1 MDTDCK
7 VASGLPLP
15 SPDSPTP
22 ALSLDWT
29 FAHAAFVW
37 GLGEDGEQGRGRRGC
52 GQLHRQQSCPTP
64 SPQTG
69 CPPAPAAALPTVA
82 AAPQVCSLPPSPCP
96 RGDGCLC
103 ASEVLLV
110 GAPSVWMRPGFYQA
124 RVPCRDWGRTG
135 SEHAS
140 PWELQGPCGRAL
152 QAGLGWCPHQQP
164 GPGAQ
169 GGASWALGAVT
180 WAVTSGAQRPQLE
193 GPVGKHDIRVPAISG
208 GIGKMEGDH
217 DGDPREFSRPPA
229 AFSSQTI
236 TVTATASRATR
247 VADIMLPEAGT
258 LFRLI
263 FMPAPPQQVRYPRGP
278 RLPAGTRAG
287 AFFQPKVITPG
298 GGGRL
303 GTGLVPIA
311 SPAWRLSWSCGLG
324 EVTRMHSQSVFASGC
339 CVDSGPWATQP
350 WGDSRETQPGHLT
363 PPGPEEKPGL

>member
-96 RGDGCLC
+96 RGDSCLC

-263 FMPAPPQQVRYPRGP
+263 FMPAPPP
-278 RLPAGTRAG
+278 
-287 AFFQPKVITPG
+287 
-298 GGGRL
+298 
-303 GTGLVPIA
+303 TGEVPTWPQA
-311 SPAWRLSWSCGLG
+311 ACRDQGWRLLSAQGHNPRRG
-324 EVTRMHSQSVFASGC
+324 
-339 CVDSGPWATQP
+339 
-350 WGDSRETQPGHLT
+350 RETQNGACPHRVASVAAELELWPWRSDTDAQPVGVCQRLLC
-363 PPGPEEKPGL
+363 GLWAVGDTAVGGLP